1 MKEYREYRSPA
12 DWVEAT
18 ARPYKAKYFELE
30 LMASASES
38 EGYRGEATHLRQQA
52 AILRRHIERLERLA

>member
-30 LMASASES
+30 LMATPAS
-38 EGYRGEATHLRQQA
+38 RKAIEARQPILRQQA
-52 AILRRHIERLERLA
+52 AILKRHIQRLERLA